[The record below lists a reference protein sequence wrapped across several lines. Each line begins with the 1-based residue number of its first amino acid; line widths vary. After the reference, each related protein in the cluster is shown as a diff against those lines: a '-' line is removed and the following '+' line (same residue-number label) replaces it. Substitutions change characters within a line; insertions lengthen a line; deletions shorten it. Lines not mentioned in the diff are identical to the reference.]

1 MNQTELDTLYTELCR
16 ALTEVGEPRAT
27 LLLARFALLA
37 IGEIGDIETVRAL
50 LVRARAAARND
61 PDGTRNG

>member
-1 MNQTELDTLYTELCR
+1 MNQTELDTIYTELCR
-16 ALTEVGEPRAT
+16 ALTEIGEDRAT

-50 LVRARAAARND
+50 LVRAHAAARND
-61 PDGTRNG
+61 PDSTRIG

>member
-1 MNQTELDTLYTELCR
+1 MNQTELDTIYTELCR
-16 ALTEVGEPRAT
+16 ALTEMGEPRAT

-37 IGEIGDIETVRAL
+37 IGEINDAETVRAL

-61 PDGTRNG
+61 PDSARNG